1 MWKSGTFDL
10 EDINEAL
17 LKEIVCF
24 DISYPSMSSSCVIFF
39 TESGDEYI
47 ISEYGTEWK
56 VVGEI
61 VQLFPEIYEA
71 WTNQG
76 NGVKDEHGYT
86 VRGNWKILPA
96 WEGVI
101 LVRVDY
107 FEKFYKHYKTAS
119 KYDKEIPCT
128 VARMSFGR
136 DMGAPDERMVFIKNH
151 ETREKD
157 IQEARVCK
165 LEVEQNRL
173 TDEDV
178 PWIKCQCEVFEG
190 YIKFLARENSD
201 GTVSVYRWF
210 IQFQKEQEEDGVYIL
225 NPPVECYN
233 LFLKR
238 YENLEVSEV
247 EDWAHFYNVY
257 VRDCKAGEFFRSYKE
272 VEKAKAA
279 VVARNEKLGWGN
291 VNKKNMYML
300 DYEHIKAR
308 AEKDMQLLI
317 L

>member
-1 MWKSGTFDL
+1 MWKSGIFDL
-10 EDINEAL
+10 EDINDAL

-61 VQLFPEIYEA
+61 VQLFPEIYET

-86 VRGNWKILPA
+86 VRGNWEIIPA
-96 WEGVI
+96 WGGVM
-101 LVRVDY
+101 LVRTDY
-107 FEKFYKHYKTAS
+107 FDKFYEFYKCACKTN
-119 KYDKEIPCT
+119 KEIPCT

-136 DMGAPDERMVFIKNH
+136 GTGAPDERMVFIKN
-151 ETREKD
+151 
-157 IQEARVCK
+157 QEAWERDAQK
-165 LEVEQNRL
+165 ERERRLEVERNRL

-178 PWIKCQCEVFEG
+178 PWIKCQCDIFEG
-190 YIKFLARENSD
+190 YIKFLARKNSD

-210 IQFQKEQEEDGVYIL
+210 IQFQKEQEEDGVYKL

-233 LFLKR
+233 LFLKS
-238 YENLEVSEV
+238 YENLEESEV

-257 VRDCKAGEFFRSYKE
+257 VRDCKAGEFFRSFKDL
-272 VEKAKAA
+272 EKAKAV
-279 VVARNEKLGWGN
+279 VVARNEKIGWGN
-291 VNKKNMYML
+291 VNKKNMYRL
-300 DYEHIKAR
+300 DYEHIKAC